1 MLFFIPLGVSASL
14 TSVTH
19 VIING
24 TLSRGDNAA
33 FIIACYAVAM
43 SLFGII
49 ERPIIIFRQTSSA
62 LVHDRKAFK
71 ILSRFFIYVLFTIM
85 LISSIIADRKS
96 TRLNSSHVSISYAV
110 FCLKKK
116 K

>member
-24 TLSRGDNAA
+24 TLSSGDNAA
-33 FIIACYAVAM
+33 FIIACYACAM
-43 SLFGII
+43 SLLGII

-62 LVHDRKAFK
+62 LVHGRRACRIFR
-71 ILSRFFIYVLFTIM
+71 RFCIDVLFTIM
-85 LISSIIADRKS
+85 LITAIIAFSPLR
-96 TRLNSSHVSISYAV
+96 RWL
-110 FCLKKK
+110 
-116 K
+116 